1 MNDAS
6 HHSCLRSLG
15 DIDFKEPRRF
25 VESEPDVRRIPLRGP
40 GDSFVV
46 LASDGLW
53 DVMSDEEAIEA
64 AAKALKVGAA

>member
-1 MNDAS
+1 M
-6 HHSCLRSLG
+6 
-15 DIDFKEPRRF
+15 
-25 VESEPDVRRIPLRGP
+25 ESEPDVRRIPLRGP